1 MTDHSSDEDDSE
13 VLFVPEDEYM
23 PLEEDDEI
31 DSDTFNSNRIP
42 QDLERMLD
50 ERLDAEMDLKSMPA
64 ADNTEHKASST
75 PITKSEEDV
84 AEHKPDPLQVTVAAP
99 MSAEHI
105 NHIRNVMA
113 GIQLNEDAIPEW
125 AKRVPESAWM
135 PRRQEQQQQDSD
147 QNTSAPEN

>member
-1 MTDHSSDEDDSE
+1 MTDHSSDEDASE
-13 VLFVPEDEYM
+13 VMFVPEDEYM

-31 DSDTFNSNRIP
+31 DSDTFNPSRIP

-50 ERLDAEMDLKSMPA
+50 ERLDAEMDLKSMPI
-64 ADNTEHKASST
+64 ADNTEHKASTS
-75 PITKSEEDV
+75 ITKSEDT
-84 AEHKPDPLQVTVAAP
+84 AERKPDPLQVTVAAP

-105 NHIRNVMA
+105 SQIRNVMA

-135 PRRQEQQQQDSD
+135 PRRQEQQ
-147 QNTSAPEN
+147 